1 MTIAIHCHMDL
12 SFLLGSWVVAGA
24 PTRSTPDKFHGR
36 LGRLV
41 PETTPVVPM
50 ASIVSFVPSPEA
62 RCSTTV
68 LVLWSKLDSWHGGSM
83 VQSAVF
89 IHNRL
94 RVLCNSLCF
103 CWTKIL
109 VMFGLRSWALGIQIL
124 LASSIHKPTL
134 TTVESQPPKRY
145 RKKYFFTTELE
156 NLPTSTVLG
165 LPNTSF
171 YAIDWGFPASSQVVI
186 SSLPRHAAAAPPAD
200 PAPGSSTAPR
210 GALPMVAAAGAV
222 LAKQKRRATDTWMIW
237 GSGFV
242 SEPIISDYYHMTRG
256 INIYEPSNFRV
267 AIAI

>member
-68 LVLWSKLDSWHGGSM
+68 LVLWSNWTVGKHAGSM

-109 VMFGLRSWALGIQIL
+109 VMFGLRSWALEIQIL
-124 LASSIHKPTL
+124 LASSIHKSTL
-134 TTVESQPPKRY
+134 TTVQTQPQKRY
-145 RKKYFFTTELE
+145 RKKYFFTTALE
-156 NLPTSTVLG
+156 NLPTSTKLG
-165 LPNTSF
+165 LPHFMPSTGLSRIVTGRHLLL
-171 YAIDWGFPASSQVVI
+171 ATPCGHSDPCGPRARLLDCAAWRSSNGRC
-186 SSLPRHAAAAPPAD
+186 SWCR
-200 PAPGSSTAPR
+200 
-210 GALPMVAAAGAV
+210 AGKAE
-222 LAKQKRRATDTWMIW
+222 ATCDGHLDDLGQWVWVRT
-237 GSGFV
+237 
-242 SEPIISDYYHMTRG
+242 DY
-256 INIYEPSNFRV
+256 
-267 AIAI
+267 